1 MSHTLLEQQLAH
13 WLDHELRPRPLLV
26 GFSGGLDSLVLLTL
40 LARLVRERPGYS
52 LRACH
57 VHHGLNPKADA
68 WAEQCQQ
75 VCTQLEISCQ
85 VVKVKVSQG
94 GSSLEAQARS
104 VRYHALAEQ
113 MEPGGALVTAHHEDD
128 QLETLLLALKR
139 GAGPRGLAAMPAR
152 QPFAC
157 R

>member
-1 MSHTLLEQQLAH
+1 MSHSLLEQQLAH
-13 WLDHELRPRPLLV
+13 WLDQELRPRPLLV

-40 LARLVRERPGYS
+40 LTRLIRERPGYS

-94 GSSLEAQARS
+94 GGKQSRGPSSQCPLSR
-104 VRYHALAEQ
+104 L
-113 MEPGGALVTAHHEDD
+113 G
-128 QLETLLLALKR
+128 
-139 GAGPRGLAAMPAR
+139 
-152 QPFAC
+152 
-157 R
+157 